1 MEKITAPYNFV
12 PLNEK
17 VFIPTWHDKVSQDI
31 PFEDGEDGYIEVAWK
46 NVSPLF
52 VRDCS
57 ESAEKAE
64 NIHSMHILQP
74 DGRRLYFIP
83 GSTLKGMLRSV
94 LTIMSF
100 GKMTGYDNRYFGHR
114 EVDTK
119 ITGAKEYHKEMEKV
133 MYGWLR
139 QKGEEYFLSPC
150 IGEAD
155 SISIEEVE
163 REYGYYNGKK
173 LTSAWK
179 CNDFIGKNTFP
190 TPTGKAGYRLFATG
204 WMNNKKQELLIPE
217 ATDQPI
223 KMDQIVIDSFFSV
236 YAPTP
241 DFENYKAMLEEG
253 KEIPVS
259 YIDDDSRGYILG
271 MGRMMRYPYKHSV
284 RSLVGK
290 EQKKVQKGEHDLCET
305 IFGWVDDGVDGQGS
319 MMKGR
324 VQVGNAFA
332 TQSIADSELP
342 SRVKG
347 VLGQP
352 KASYFPLYLYQDR
365 STGKYYTYD
374 SDEARISGR
383 KRYRIHMGGTTTPL
397 PQGNGNEEV
406 MTQFCPVGVG
416 QTFVMR
422 INVHNL
428 RKVEIGALLS
438 AITFHRAKNV
448 RHSVGGAKSFGY
460 GKIECSSLAL
470 HRLKYGEG
478 EYLREFEKVM
488 DAHVG
493 SWISSPQMKAL
504 VAIASEHDDEDVTMM
519 KMSDSVKVN
528 DKRQELPG
536 YKYYKTNDHF
546 SQLRDTSGG
555 VPTAF
560 SEKDRHKE
568 KYADK
573 YAEIEAFRN
582 NGEWAKAYIALGK
595 LIDGLRKEGLPSDE
609 EQEMLKEIEAKKT
622 MAEAKTQQQ
631 EQNARLKGGL
641 TGLLNECYPDSV
653 GKNAGQYKV
662 QKWDM
667 CQQKVSKWM
676 KETEED
682 RLTPDEQNVLEQT
695 IIRLTTTTDK
705 KERKMWDDFKSA
717 RWKKI
722 SEWLSPERAE
732 QIYNR

>member
-1 MEKITAPYNFV
+1 MNKITAPYNFV

-57 ESAEKAE
+57 ESAEKTE
-64 NIHSMHILQP
+64 NIHSMHIMQP
-74 DGRRLYFIP
+74 DGKRLYFIP

-100 GKMTGYDNRYFGHR
+100 GKMTSYNDSYFGHR

-119 ITGAKEYHKEMEKV
+119 ITGAKSYHEEMEKV
-133 MYGWLR
+133 EYGWLR
-139 QKGEEYFLSPC
+139 QKGEEYFLYPC

-155 SISIEEVE
+155 QISIEDVE

-179 CNDFIGKNTFP
+179 CNDYIGKNTFP
-190 TPTGKAGYRLFATG
+190 TPKGKTGYRLFATG
-204 WMNNKKQELLIPE
+204 WMKNKKHEMLIPE
-217 ATDQPI
+217 ATGEPI
-223 KMDQIVIDSFFSV
+223 KLNQTVIDSFFSV

-241 DFENYKAMLEEG
+241 DFEKYKAMLAEQ

-259 YIDDDSRGYILG
+259 YIHDEKRGYILG
-271 MGRMMRYPYKHSV
+271 MGRMIRYPYKHSV
-284 RSLVGK
+284 RSLVEKGQKPKK
-290 EQKKVQKGEHDLCET
+290 EGEHDLCET
-305 IFGWVDDGVDGQGS
+305 IFGWVDEGDGQS
-319 MMKGR
+319 SMKGR

-332 TQSIADSELP
+332 TRSIADSEL
-342 SRVKG
+342 SGRVLG

-352 KASYFPLYLYQDR
+352 KASYFPLYLKQDR
-365 STGKYYTYD
+365 NKTEYYTYD

-383 KRYRIHMGGTTTPL
+383 KRYRIHMDGTTTPL
-397 PQGNGNEEV
+397 PDGNGNEDV
-406 MTQFCPVGVG
+406 KTQLHPVGAG

-448 RHSVGGAKSFGY
+448 WHSVGGAKSFGY

-470 HRLKYGEG
+470 HGLKYGEH
-478 EYLREFEKVM
+478 EYLCAFEKMM
-488 DAHVG
+488 DTVVDP
-493 SWISSPQMKAL
+493 WISSPQMKAL

-519 KMSDSVKVN
+519 KMSDSMMDNNGK
-528 DKRQELPG
+528 KQELPG
-536 YKYYKTNDHF
+536 YKYYKTNNHF
-546 SQLRDTSGG
+546 SQLRDTSSG

-560 SEKDRHKE
+560 SEKDRHTE

-573 YAEIEAFRN
+573 YAEIETFRN
-582 NGEWAKAYIALGK
+582 NGEWTKAYIALGK

-609 EQEMLKEIEAKKT
+609 EQEMLKEIEIKKA
-622 MAEAKTQQQ
+622 MAEAETQQQ
-631 EQNARLKGGL
+631 EQEARLKGGL
-641 TGLLNECYPDSV
+641 TGLLNECYPDSA

-676 KETEED
+676 KEAEED
-682 RLTPDEQNVLEQT
+682 RLTPDEQDVLEQT
-695 IIRLTTTTDK
+695 IIRLKATTDK
-705 KERKMWDDFKSA
+705 KERKMWGDFKSA